1 MAVVVGTLGPAG
13 LRGAAAALAG
23 RRLSV
28 GTDAGRGRGAGFAG
42 GGGVAGTAAT
52 CCCGT
57 EAEAEAEGGAGV
69 AGADTGATSCSD
81 TRLANGTRAYG
92 PGAAGF
98 LNIGFGRGRVGDG
111 EPEGVT
117 TAGGA
122 DAETAGRTGAGGRVV
137 VVVVGNLMRTLRD
150 SLFGSAAGRAA
161 VVGSTLTDS
170 GDCSSPSLSSSMISV
185 GSGSGRTR
193 GRGRGTTTG
202 MVIGVGAGT
211 GVGFGTCTGGVASFG
226 GDAGAGV
233 GVGGA
238 GGVGVGCSGARGATG
253 AVSSRVR

>member
-1 MAVVVGTLGPAG
+1 MTTVVGTLGPAG

-28 GTDAGRGRGAGFAG
+28 GTDAGSGSGAGFAG
-42 GGGVAGTAAT
+42 GGGVAGTVAGT
-52 CCCGT
+52 CGT
-57 EAEAEAEGGAGV
+57 EAEGVGGAGV
-69 AGADTGATSCSD
+69 AGADTGVTSCSD

-111 EPEGVT
+111 EPDGVT
-117 TAGGA
+117 TDVAGA
-122 DAETAGRTGAGGRVV
+122 DVETAGRTGTGGRVVVV

-150 SLFGSAAGRAA
+150 SLGSAGRAA
-161 VVGSTLTDS
+161 AVDSTLT
-170 GDCSSPSLSSSMISV
+170 GCSSPSLSSSMISV
-185 GSGSGRTR
+185 GSGRGRTR

-202 MVIGVGAGT
+202 GVVGVGVGVGT
-211 GVGFGTCTGGVASFG
+211 GTGAWFGTCTGGVASFG
-226 GDAGAGV
+226 GGAGAGV

-238 GGVGVGCSGARGATG
+238 GGVGVDCSGARGAAG